1 MRKILLSL
9 VFTAWMGLAW
19 AATPKQV
26 VLQVE
31 NMTCPACSITIE
43 KALDTVPGVTA
54 KRIDTRAATVTV
66 AFDAERT
73 NAAAIAKAI
82 TDAGFPAT
90 AKAKA
95 NGGRGAVAKHAHV
108 PDMRAPGDR
117 NHAHYGV
124 PILLRVLG
132 LPHAPA
138 PENRRLLRVLFL
150 RHGTVPAHPA
160 T

>member
-1 MRKILLSL
+1 MRRVLLCL
-9 VFTAWMGLAW
+9 AFIGLCGADQ
-19 AATPKQV
+19 ADSPQQI
-26 VLQVE
+26 VLHVE

-95 NGGRGAVAKHAHV
+95 NGG
-108 PDMRAPGDR
+108 
-117 NHAHYGV
+117 
-124 PILLRVLG
+124 
-132 LPHAPA
+132 
-138 PENRRLLRVLFL
+138 
-150 RHGTVPAHPA
+150 
-160 T
+160 